1 MTSTTPLITKFHP
14 FPSLPIELRLKI
26 WQHARPGPRVLHL
39 LHNRRINHLVTI
51 VPAPALLHT
60 NHEARSETLKVL
72 KLFFDPRW
80 DAATAAV
87 RSFPYVYVN
96 PEIDTFY
103 FPTLNNRPL
112 PPQPTQ
118 PVPPAVPP
126 GAALTPFAAVIP
138 NAIPSTSHILRV
150 QASDMDNLQLNN
162 TALHTIKHLAFSD
175 MLWQHFF
182 LPGVHTHVFLLEF
195 RNLESVTIAVDCTF
209 LLTRRELSFYDLL
222 GGVGDGTFDVG
233 VGLGKRG
240 KEGKGREERERVLR
254 RVAIDAR
261 VQLALGVGPLQRR
274 SVLEG
279 FRDGMRVKIEDL
291 KGRDPTWNVPR
302 VEVKVLMRGNWV

>member
-1 MTSTTPLITKFHP
+1 MTSTTPPLTTFYP
-14 FPSLPIELRLKI
+14 FPSLPTELRLKI

-60 NHEARSETLKVL
+60 NHEARAETLKVL

-96 PEIDTFY
+96 PEVDTFY

-112 PPQPTQ
+112 PPQPPQ
-118 PVPPAVPP
+118 LPPAAPLTTGLVPATATIP
-126 GAALTPFAAVIP
+126 PPIP
-138 NAIPSTSHILRV
+138 NGPHTAHILRV
-150 QASDMDNLQLNN
+150 QASDIDNLQLNN
-162 TALHTIKHLAFSD
+162 TALYTIKHLAFSD

-195 RNLESVTIAVDCTF
+195 RELESVTIAVDCTF
-209 LLTRRELSFYDLL
+209 LLTRRELSFYDLI
-222 GGVGDGTFDVG
+222 GERVDGTFTVG
-233 VGLGKRG
+233 VGMGKR
-240 KEGKGREERERVLR
+240 KEERERERVLR

-261 VQLALGVGPLQRR
+261 VQFALGVGPLQRR

-279 FRDGMRVKIEDL
+279 FRDGMRAKMEDL
-291 KGRDPTWNVPR
+291 KGRDPTWNIPR
-302 VEVKVLMRGNWV
+302 VEVKVLMRGDWV